1 MSAVVFVCVALA
13 GGVGAA
19 CRLILDGVLRSRFP
33 GRIPRGTVVINI
45 SGSFLLGLAAGAAA
59 AGFLPAALYSV
70 VGAGFMGGYTT
81 FSTASFETVRLFQ
94 QGYWRLGLVN
104 GFGVLVTAV
113 AAAGLGL
120 LVGGLV

>member
-1 MSAVVFVCVALA
+1 MSALAFVCVALA

-19 CRLILDGVLRSRFP
+19 CRLMLDGVLRSRFP
-33 GRIPRGTVVINI
+33 GRIPRGTIVINI
-45 SGSFLLGLAAGAAA
+45 SGSFLLGLAAGVAAS
-59 AGFLPAALYSV
+59 GFLPPVLYSV

-94 QGYWRLGLVN
+94 QGRWRLGVVN
-104 GFGVLVTAV
+104 GFGVLIAAV

-120 LVGGLV
+120 LLGGLV